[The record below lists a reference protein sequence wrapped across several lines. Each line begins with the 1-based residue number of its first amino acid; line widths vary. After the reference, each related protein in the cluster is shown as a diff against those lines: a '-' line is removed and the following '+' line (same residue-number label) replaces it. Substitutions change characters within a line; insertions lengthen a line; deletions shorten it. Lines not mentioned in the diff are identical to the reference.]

1 MRCPAAVPAL
11 LMLTGVTVGRLG
23 PDLAGAPL
31 VAAVALAW
39 VCSLSGLVAAAP
51 RCFVV
56 ATGFGF
62 LAVGTLLG
70 ASAATAATETT
81 LGRWHETQVARGLG
95 SRTVVVEG
103 RLVRDAAPTDYGAS
117 LYLTAERLH
126 AGDARVAVSGGI
138 RIAVSGQL
146 VADRIDG
153 WTRYRRVRIPM
164 TLRQAPRYDNPG
176 VPDQQRALMW
186 RGTSLLGSVKSGLL
200 VEVVERGSGWAE
212 ATAALRAAVR
222 RIVDDSVG
230 SHSPRSAGIV
240 TAVLIGDRA
249 GLDRETQRRL
259 QEGGT
264 YHVIA
269 ISGGNIAILSGVLL
283 LALQLTGVSA
293 RPAALVTIG
302 CLLAYAQVVGSEA
315 SVARATFAAAT
326 FLAARAVD
334 HRSAPLNTVALSAT
348 CLLAVSPLL
357 ALDAGFLLTFGAT
370 LGILLGVPP
379 ILSRVRPML
388 EPAGRWGQ
396 WLLVPLLGL
405 FAATVCAELALV
417 PVAAAAFSRV
427 TIAGLALNFVAIPL
441 MAVAQLAGMCAVGG
455 GLVMSELAAPFG
467 YIAHLAA
474 AGIVESARLVDYLPW
489 LAQRVPSPGL
499 VVVGSYYL
507 GLALCVF
514 GARARFIRVGGT
526 GLAVGAGAAIVLG
539 PIDISARSQPDGG
552 SYEPM
557 RVLFLDVDQADAT
570 LVQLPG
576 GRSLLVDAGGTVRGS
591 FPVGERIVAPVL
603 WHAGV
608 RRLDYLALTHADP
621 DHVGGAVA
629 LLEDFRPREVWEGVP
644 VPRSARLR
652 ELQTIARKG
661 RSAWRRLQTG
671 DLIRV
676 GDVEVHVWHPPP
688 PDWERQRVRNDDS
701 LVLELRHGEVSIILT
716 GDIGPDV
723 ESTLATRIP
732 PAPVRVLKIPHHG
745 SRHSSTHR
753 FVDAMSPAVAVV
765 SAGRHNAFGHPNPDV
780 LRRYAE
786 VGAVVLQTPEVG
798 AVSVRSDGRRV
809 VVETQRG
816 PTFVVGNDSAALHR
830 GRRDAR
836 RTRPDPSLRPSP

>member
-1 MRCPAAVPAL
+1 MRQPRCPRSA
-11 LMLTGVTVGRLG
+11 TGVDVAGHE
-23 PDLAGAPL
+23 LAG
-31 VAAVALAW
+31 V
-39 VCSLSGLVAAAP
+39 GL
-51 RCFVV
+51 
-56 ATGFGF
+56 
-62 LAVGTLLG
+62 
-70 ASAATAATETT
+70 
-81 LGRWHETQVARGLG
+81 
-95 SRTVVVEG
+95 
-103 RLVRDAAPTDYGAS
+103 
-117 LYLTAERLH
+117 
-126 AGDARVAVSGGI
+126 
-138 RIAVSGQL
+138 
-146 VADRIDG
+146 
-153 WTRYRRVRIPM
+153 
-164 TLRQAPRYDNPG
+164 
-176 VPDQQRALMW
+176 
-186 RGTSLLGSVKSGLL
+186 KSGLL

-212 ATAALRAAVR
+212 ATAVLRAAVR

-249 GLDRETQRRL
+249 GLDRETQHRL

-283 LALQLTGVSA
+283 LALQMTGVSA
-293 RPAALVTIG
+293 RSAALVTIG

-388 EPAGRWGQ
+388 EPMGRWGR

-405 FAATVCAELALV
+405 FAATVCTEVALA

-427 TIAGLALNFVAIPL
+427 TIAGAGLALNFVAIPL

-489 LAQRVPSPGL
+489 LAQRVPPPGP
-499 VVVGSYYL
+499 VAIGSYYL
-507 GLALCVF
+507 GLALCLF
-514 GARARFIRVGGT
+514 GARPRFIRLGGT

-552 SYEPM
+552 SYEAM

-608 RRLDYLALTHADP
+608 RRLDYLALTHSDP
-621 DHVGGAVA
+621 DHVGGGLRYSKTFGPARFGRVCRCHGPRVSVS
-629 LLEDFRPREVWEGVP
+629 FRR
-644 VPRSARLR
+644 
-652 ELQTIARKG
+652 
-661 RSAWRRLQTG
+661 
-671 DLIRV
+671 
-676 GDVEVHVWHPPP
+676 
-688 PDWERQRVRNDDS
+688 
-701 LVLELRHGEVSIILT
+701 
-716 GDIGPDV
+716 
-723 ESTLATRIP
+723 
-732 PAPVRVLKIPHHG
+732 
-745 SRHSSTHR
+745 
-753 FVDAMSPAVAVV
+753 SPAK
-765 SAGRHNAFGHPNPDV
+765 AGRH
-780 LRRYAE
+780 
-786 VGAVVLQTPEVG
+786 GAGCKRGTSS
-798 AVSVRSDGRRV
+798 VSVTSKSTCGIR
-809 VVETQRG
+809 
-816 PTFVVGNDSAALHR
+816 H
-830 GRRDAR
+830 R
-836 RTRPDPSLRPSP
+836 RTGSVSGCATTIRWYSS

>member
-1 MRCPAAVPAL
+1 M
-11 LMLTGVTVGRLG
+11 
-23 PDLAGAPL
+23 
-31 VAAVALAW
+31 
-39 VCSLSGLVAAAP
+39 
-51 RCFVV
+51 
-56 ATGFGF
+56 
-62 LAVGTLLG
+62 
-70 ASAATAATETT
+70 
-81 LGRWHETQVARGLG
+81 
-95 SRTVVVEG
+95 
-103 RLVRDAAPTDYGAS
+103 
-117 LYLTAERLH
+117 
-126 AGDARVAVSGGI
+126 
-138 RIAVSGQL
+138 
-146 VADRIDG
+146 
-153 WTRYRRVRIPM
+153 
-164 TLRQAPRYDNPG
+164 
-176 VPDQQRALMW
+176 
-186 RGTSLLGSVKSGLL
+186 
-200 VEVVERGSGWAE
+200 VERGQVGLRCGRRCVGLWTTLWAL
-212 ATAALRAAVR
+212 TV
-222 RIVDDSVG
+222 RIVTDSSVRG
-230 SHSPRSAGIV
+230 SRPRDATSVAGGWH
-240 TAVLIGDRA
+240 LSC
-249 GLDRETQRRL
+249 
-259 QEGGT
+259 
-264 YHVIA
+264 HVIA

-348 CLLAVSPLL
+348 CLLGVSPLL

-489 LAQRVPSPGL
+489 LAQRVPSPDL

-514 GARARFIRVGGT
+514 GARARFIRVGGM

-603 WHAGV
+603 WHGAFAG
-608 RRLDYLALTHADP
+608 
-621 DHVGGAVA
+621 
-629 LLEDFRPREVWEGVP
+629 WIIS
-644 VPRSARLR
+644 RS
-652 ELQTIARKG
+652 
-661 RSAWRRLQTG
+661 
-671 DLIRV
+671 
-676 GDVEVHVWHPPP
+676 PM
-688 PDWERQRVRNDDS
+688 
-701 LVLELRHGEVSIILT
+701 
-716 GDIGPDV
+716 
-723 ESTLATRIP
+723 RIP
-732 PAPVRVLKIPHHG
+732 TTWAGRWHYSKTSGPARSGRVCRCHG
-745 SRHSSTHR
+745 PRVSVSFRR
-753 FVDAMSPAVAVV
+753 SPAK
-765 SAGRHNAFGHPNPDV
+765 AGRH
-780 LRRYAE
+780 
-786 VGAVVLQTPEVG
+786 GAGCKRGTSS
-798 AVSVRSDGRRV
+798 VSVTSRSTCGIR
-809 VVETQRG
+809 
-816 PTFVVGNDSAALHR
+816 H
-830 GRRDAR
+830 R
-836 RTRPDPSLRPSP
+836 RTGSASGCATTIRWYSS

>member
-1 MRCPAAVPAL
+1 
-11 LMLTGVTVGRLG
+11 
-23 PDLAGAPL
+23 
-31 VAAVALAW
+31 
-39 VCSLSGLVAAAP
+39 
-51 RCFVV
+51 
-56 ATGFGF
+56 
-62 LAVGTLLG
+62 
-70 ASAATAATETT
+70 
-81 LGRWHETQVARGLG
+81 
-95 SRTVVVEG
+95 
-103 RLVRDAAPTDYGAS
+103 
-117 LYLTAERLH
+117 
-126 AGDARVAVSGGI
+126 
-138 RIAVSGQL
+138 
-146 VADRIDG
+146 
-153 WTRYRRVRIPM
+153 M
-164 TLRQAPRYDNPG
+164 TLRQPRRYDNPG
-176 VPDQQRALMW
+176 VPDQQWALMW

-302 CLLAYAQVVGSEA
+302 CLLAYAQVVGSEV

-474 AGIVESARLVDYLPW
+474 AGIVESARLVDYLP
-489 LAQRVPSPGL
+489 L
-499 VVVGSYYL
+499 VGSTCTVAGSRGDWKLPPRSGALFVRCARTVHTGRRNGIGCRRGGRDRAGSDRYQRAVAARWRIL
-507 GLALCVF
+507 RTNARVVSRRRPGRCHVGAAARRALAARGCRWH
-514 GARARFIRVGGT
+514 RAR
-526 GLAVGAGAAIVLG
+526 
-539 PIDISARSQPDGG
+539 
-552 SYEPM
+552 
-557 RVLFLDVDQADAT
+557 
-570 LVQLPG
+570 
-576 GRSLLVDAGGTVRGS
+576 
-591 FPVGERIVAPVL
+591 
-603 WHAGV
+603 
-608 RRLDYLALTHADP
+608 
-621 DHVGGAVA
+621 
-629 LLEDFRPREVWEGVP
+629 
-644 VPRSARLR
+644 
-652 ELQTIARKG
+652 
-661 RSAWRRLQTG
+661 
-671 DLIRV
+671 
-676 GDVEVHVWHPPP
+676 
-688 PDWERQRVRNDDS
+688 
-701 LVLELRHGEVSIILT
+701 
-716 GDIGPDV
+716 
-723 ESTLATRIP
+723 
-732 PAPVRVLKIPHHG
+732 
-745 SRHSSTHR
+745 
-753 FVDAMSPAVAVV
+753 
-765 SAGRHNAFGHPNPDV
+765 
-780 LRRYAE
+780 
-786 VGAVVLQTPEVG
+786 
-798 AVSVRSDGRRV
+798 
-809 VVETQRG
+809 
-816 PTFVVGNDSAALHR
+816 
-830 GRRDAR
+830 
-836 RTRPDPSLRPSP
+836 